1 MGVNRLSPTPRPVL
15 WVDHISNGTSL
26 VKFFRSPMSVVGVC
40 RSTTLHP
47 SSLPKIHVSS
57 TSAVG
62 VCGSTTTLHPSF
74 LPKICGS
81 PTSAVGD
88 RGSTKESWLLYFST
102 ADRLG
107 PR

>member
-1 MGVNRLSPTPRPVL
+1 
-15 WVDHISNGTSL
+15 
-26 VKFFRSPMSVVGVC
+26 MSVVAVC

-62 VCGSTTTLHPSF
+62 VCRSTTTLHPSF

-81 PTSAVGD
+81 PMSAVGD
-88 RGSTKESWLLYFST
+88 RGSTKERWLLYFST
-102 ADRLG
+102 ADKLG
-107 PR
+107 LRSTHFLGLCLLS